1 MDATTFFTELA
12 MRIPSNS
19 DKDWIGYWQGMDT
32 KAKQTAQSILNDH
45 TYNEFQTVNE
55 IMKHI
60 SGTHLHLANSTP
72 VRLADLSGVPSET
85 IEVSANRGTS
95 GIDGCTSTAVGHALV
110 NGRTNVLITGDM
122 AFLYDRNA
130 LWHQYKLP
138 NLKIIMLNNHGGGI
152 FRLIDGPRQQPELE
166 EFFVTPQTL
175 SAKNA
180 ASDFS
185 LKYLYCNQQQDLS
198 EKLKKLF
205 EPNDHATLLEIEF
218 TQGWKEIYQQLKQSL
233 KEQL

>member
-1 MDATTFFTELA
+1 MPPEHVEAVWLTEDHVFSLAELA
-12 MRIPSNS
+12 
-19 DKDWIGYWQGMDT
+19 
-32 KAKQTAQSILNDH
+32 
-45 TYNEFQTVNE
+45 E
-55 IMKHI
+55 
-60 SGTHLHLANSTP
+60 
-72 VRLADLSGVPSET
+72 LS
-85 IEVSANRGTS
+85 
-95 GIDGCTSTAVGHALV
+95 
-110 NGRTNVLITGDM
+110 
-122 AFLYDRNA
+122 
-130 LWHQYKLP
+130 
-138 NLKIIMLNNHGGGI
+138 NHGGGI